1 MTDPPAVS
9 RLPAPPPP
17 SPLPAPPAPSPL
29 PAPPAL
35 SLLSAPPALAA
46 AVFGE
51 SLPLAVRYGE
61 RLAGDAV
68 ERGLIGPHEAD
79 RLWERH
85 LLNCV
90 AVAALIAPRSSVV
103 DIGSG
108 AGLPGIVLA
117 IARPDLR
124 VMLVEP
130 MLRRT
135 AFLESVVTDLGLTNV
150 EVRRLRAEDLAKDR
164 LAVDAVTARAVARLD
179 RLASLAAPLLG
190 AGGVL
195 LAIKGVGV
203 GAELTSGWPGI
214 RRASMTH
221 GAALF
226 SIDGASAGT
235 NTEGWLP
242 AVDVT
247 RVRQWGVGGVELGA
261 PARTPAAD
269 PGTGVAAENSPTH
282 AEPLALIFRL
292 GRGR

>member
-1 MTDPPAVS
+1 MTEPPALSVSQAPPAVS
-9 RLPAPPPP
+9 R
-17 SPLPAPPAPSPL
+17 SP
-29 PAPPAL
+29 
-35 SLLSAPPALAA
+35 APPALAA

-61 RLAGDAV
+61 WLAGDGV

-90 AVAALIAPRSSVV
+90 AVAALIAPGSSVV
-103 DIGSG
+103 DVGSG

-124 VMLVEP
+124 VTLAEP

-135 AFLESVVTDLGLTNV
+135 AFLETVVADLGLTNV

-190 AGGVL
+190 VGGVL

-203 GAELTSGWPGI
+203 GAELTGGWPGI
-214 RRASMTH
+214 RRANMTH
-221 GAALF
+221 DASLF
-226 SIDGASAGT
+226 SIAAAGAGT
-235 NTEGWLP
+235 DVGSWLP
-242 AVDVT
+242 SVAVT
-247 RVRQWGVGGVELGA
+247 RVRRWGAGGAELGA
-261 PARTPAAD
+261 PMGAPAAD
-269 PGTGVAAENSPTH
+269 PGTGVAVETSPSD
-282 AEPLALIFRL
+282 AEPLALILSL
-292 GRGR
+292 GHGH

>member
-1 MTDPPAVS
+1 MTDPPARS
-9 RLPAPPPP
+9 L
-17 SPLPAPPAPSPL
+17 LPAPPAR
-29 PAPPAL
+29 
-35 SLLSAPPALAA
+35 SLLPAPPALAA
-46 AVFGE
+46 AVFGDT
-51 SLPLAVRYGE
+51 LPLAVRYGE
-61 RLAGDAV
+61 WLGGDGV
-68 ERGLIGPHEAD
+68 ERGLIGPHEPD

-90 AVAALIAPRSSVV
+90 AVAALIAPESSVV

-124 VMLVEP
+124 VTLAEP

-150 EVRRLRAEDLAKDR
+150 EVRRLRAEDLAKER

-203 GAELTSGWPGI
+203 GAEVASGWPGI
-214 RRASMTH
+214 RRANMTH
-221 GAALF
+221 GASLF
-226 SIDGASAGT
+226 SIDDASAGT
-235 NTEGWLP
+235 NTASWLP

-247 RVRQWGVGGVELGA
+247 RVRQWEAGGAELDPSEGA
-261 PARTPAAD
+261 PGPD
-269 PGTGVAAENSPTH
+269 PGTGAAAENSPSH
-282 AEPLALIFRL
+282 AEPLALILRL
-292 GRGR
+292 GHGR